1 MKASSSRLS
10 LLAGSIL
17 VVTAISQIL
26 LATDRI
32 TIAIAA
38 SGLVGVVLFCVL
50 VSIVRE
56 VAAEVEFDAAHKRRA
71 SSRGVNVGT
80 EQRSKGP
87 PKKRAE
93 RPLSALSQVR
103 YS

>member
-1 MKASSSRLS
+1 MKASQSRLS

-32 TIAIAA
+32 TIAIAV
-38 SGLVGVVLFCVL
+38 SGLVGVVVFCVL

-56 VAAEVEFDAAHKRRA
+56 VAAEIEFDAAHARRA
-71 SSRGVNVGT
+71 SSRGVSVRTG
-80 EQRSKGP
+80 QRSKGP

-93 RPLSALSQVR
+93 RPLGVVSQVR

>member
-1 MKASSSRLS
+1 MKASQSRLA

-32 TIAIAA
+32 TIAIGA
-38 SGLVGVVLFCVL
+38 SGLVGVVVFCVL

-56 VAAEVEFDAAHKRRA
+56 VAAEIERDAAHARRA
-71 SSRGVNVGT
+71 GSRGASARTG
-80 EQRSKGP
+80 ERSKGP
-87 PKKRAE
+87 LGKQAE
-93 RPLSALSQVR
+93 RPSSPLSQVR

>member
-1 MKASSSRLS
+1 MKASQSRLS

-38 SGLVGVVLFCVL
+38 SGLVGLVVFCVL

-56 VAAEVEFDAAHKRRA
+56 VAAEVESDAAHERRA
-71 SSRGVNVGT
+71 SPRGVSVRTG
-80 EQRSKGP
+80 QRIKGP
-87 PKKRAE
+87 PTKRAE

>member
-1 MKASSSRLS
+1 MKASQSRLS

-32 TIAIAA
+32 TVAIAA
-38 SGLVGVVLFCVL
+38 SGIVGLVVFCVL

-56 VAAEVEFDAAHKRRA
+56 VAAEVESDAAHKRRTSSGGA
-71 SSRGVNVGT
+71 SVRTGH
-80 EQRSKGP
+80 RSKGP
-87 PKKRAE
+87 PTKRAE
-93 RPLSALSQVR
+93 RPVSALGQVR

>member
-1 MKASSSRLS
+1 MKASRSRLS

-32 TIAIAA
+32 TFGIAA
-38 SGLVGVVLFCVL
+38 SGLVGVVVFCVL
-50 VSIVRE
+50 VSIVRK
-56 VAAEVEFDAAHKRRA
+56 VAAEIEADDAHKRRA
-71 SSRGVNVGT
+71 SSRGVNVQTG
-80 EQRSKGP
+80 QRSKGP
-87 PKKRAE
+87 LEKRAE
-93 RPLSALSQVR
+93 RPVGAVSQVR

>member
-1 MKASSSRLS
+1 MKASRSRLS
-10 LLAGSIL
+10 LLASSIL
-17 VVTAISQIL
+17 IATAISQVL

-38 SGLVGVVLFCVL
+38 SGLVGVVVFGVL

-56 VAAEVEFDAAHKRRA
+56 IAAEVDSDTARERRTR
-71 SSRGVNVGT
+71 SRGVSVQAG
-80 EQRSKGP
+80 QRSKGAL
-87 PKKRAE
+87 KKAAE
-93 RPLSALSQVR
+93 RPPGVVSPVR

>member
-1 MKASSSRLS
+1 MKASESRLA

-32 TIAIAA
+32 TGAIAA
-38 SGLVGVVLFCVL
+38 SGLVGVVVFCVL

-56 VAAEVEFDAAHKRRA
+56 VAAEIERDAAHARRA
-71 SSRGVNVGT
+71 ARVGASVPAG
-80 EQRSKGP
+80 QRT
-87 PKKRAE
+87 KRAE